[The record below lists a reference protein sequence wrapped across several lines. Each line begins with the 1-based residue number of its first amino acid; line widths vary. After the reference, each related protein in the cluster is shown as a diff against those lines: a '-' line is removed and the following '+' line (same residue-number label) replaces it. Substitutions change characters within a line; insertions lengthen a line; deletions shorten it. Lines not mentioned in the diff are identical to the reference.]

1 MKIKLLILLILTTP
15 MFAFS
20 QTCYNVSEVR
30 STADAPEMK
39 KERVIFGIRQITE
52 EVLSEKFSLCNEG
65 SPVTVDVISI
75 EAPTIGVS
83 IGPFMAKK
91 KETIIKVKITKDGVD
106 YIGEGIAKISVKA
119 TFIDLNDEN
128 LPFNKTSFAGAI
140 KKSIEDSVS
149 KM

>member
-1 MKIKLLILLILTTP
+1 MKKLLLILPIFL
-15 MFAFS
+15 MSFS
-20 QTCYNVSEVR
+20 NPCYKVTEVKT
-30 STADAPEMK
+30 SVDAPEMK
-39 KERVIFGIRQITE
+39 KERVIFGIKQITE
-52 EVLSEKFSLCNEG
+52 EVLSEKFSLCNDG

-106 YIGEGIAKISVKA
+106 YIGEGVAKISVKA

-140 KKSIEDSVS
+140 KKSIEDAVT